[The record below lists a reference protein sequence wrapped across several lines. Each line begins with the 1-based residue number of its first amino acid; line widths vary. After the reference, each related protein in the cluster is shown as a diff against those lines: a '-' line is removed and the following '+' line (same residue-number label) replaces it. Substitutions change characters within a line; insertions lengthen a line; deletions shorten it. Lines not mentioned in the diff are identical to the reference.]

1 MAFPSNPIYKL
12 VNHPAEVIETGL
24 SGILRTVDSDGK
36 VDNSF
41 IPLDT
46 RNLDYQ
52 QYLEW
57 VALGNTAEAAD

>member
-1 MAFPSNPIYKL
+1 MDKLKYKL

-41 IPLDT
+41 IPIDT

-57 VALGNTAEAAD
+57 VALGNEADPAN

>member
-1 MAFPSNPIYKL
+1 MDKLKYKL
-12 VNHPAEVIETGL
+12 VNHPAGVIETGL
-24 SGILRTVDSDGK
+24 SGILRTVDSGGN

-46 RNLDYQ
+46 ENKDYRE
-52 QYLEW
+52 YLEW

>member
-1 MAFPSNPIYKL
+1 MDKLKYKL
-12 VNHPAEVIETGL
+12 VNHPAGVIETGL

>member
-1 MAFPSNPIYKL
+1 MDKLKYKL

-41 IPLDT
+41 IPIDT

-57 VALGNTAEAAD
+57 VA

>member
-1 MAFPSNPIYKL
+1 MDKLIYKL

-41 IPLDT
+41 IPIDT

-57 VALGNTAEAAD
+57 VALGNTADAAD